1 MCGILPATVLL
12 AALGSF
18 PGNVPSLLAHGDS
31 ADAGGDEDR
40 VVGYASVVWS
50 REDAA

>member
-1 MCGILPATVLL
+1 MCGILPATALL

-18 PGNVPSLLAHGDS
+18 PGNTPALLAHGDS

-40 VVGYASVVWS
+40 VVGYASVLWS